1 MTIKDAINKIM
12 LWQKIPERFKDT
24 TLRDLQG
31 SSDYKTQLLKISEWN
46 FKDPNIICLLSS
58 NNGMGKTHI
67 AWSLIKKYIAQLIK
81 DKNSEQIYK
90 IFDSGKSKYS
100 NFFWK
105 EYEILNYIKA
115 TYTAGSIQTEQ
126 QAKDY
131 LINREILVIDDLFR
145 TKVSEWTISILFE
158 IIDKRWETMKP
169 TIITSNYLI
178 KEIYDIDTS
187 FASRIN
193 NRGVFEFTE
202 TLKDW
207 RKEK

>member
-1 MTIKDAINKIM
+1 MTIKDAIDRIM

-24 TLRDLQG
+24 TLKDLQG
-31 SSDYKTQLLKISEWN
+31 SADYKTQLLSISEWD

-67 AWSLIKKYIAQLIK
+67 AWSMIKKYIYKLIN
-81 DKNSEQIYK
+81 DKSSEEIYK
-90 IFDSGKSKYS
+90 IFDSGKHRYS

-115 TYTAGSIQTEQ
+115 TYSPGSIQTEQ

-145 TKVSEWTISILFE
+145 TKQSDWTIGILFE

-178 KEIYDIDTS
+178 KEIYEIDTS

-193 NRGVFEFTE
+193 NKGVFEFME